1 VADVRKVKG
10 TITGEIWET
19 KAKGIPRRKL
29 SDGRTETG
37 KDVEDLEELEYE
49 DTEPEVDDDIR
60 VVDSD
65 IEIQVEADDEGLDW
79 QPASMDMEF
88 EPSEDFQEIQT
99 QALPEEEPT
108 RGRQPPQTTRK
119 DQKKL
124 DDLFLVYAMAF
135 DDNNYDLETKI
146 KAISKIF
153 SGIYDIRIETV
164 QTLISPRL
172 YSMMAFPAVALL
184 LLGKKGAGG
193 LLGSY
198 RKMMKDMQ
206 SGGRQTQIDD
216 VFGENN
222 GPNQTQ

>member
-1 VADVRKVKG
+1 MRKVKG

-29 SDGRTETG
+29 PDGRTETG
-37 KDVEDLEELEYE
+37 KDIEDLAELEYE
-49 DTEPEVDDDIR
+49 AESEPEIDDDIR
-60 VVDSD
+60 VVDTD
-65 IEIQVEADDEGLDW
+65 IDIQVEGDDEGLDW
-79 QPASMDMEF
+79 EPATMDLEVEFEEPMEF
-88 EPSEDFQEIQT
+88 NEMQT

-135 DDNNYDLETKI
+135 DDSDYDLETKI
-146 KAISKIF
+146 TAISKIF

-164 QTLISPRL
+164 QTVISPRL
-172 YSMMAFPAVALL
+172 YSMMAFPAVVLL

-198 RKMMKDMQ
+198 RKMMRDMQ

-216 VFGENN
+216 VFGEEH
-222 GPNQTQ
+222 GPNKTQ